1 MQPMNI
7 PDQYLPC
14 KEVLMTYANGS
25 ARKVYYS
32 DWEGGLKFEV
42 QHLTPCKVLR
52 WKNNEQRTS
61 NSGLRSG
68 W

>member
-1 MQPMNI
+1 VVVN
-7 PDQYLPC
+7 
-14 KEVLMTYANGS
+14 
-25 ARKVYYS
+25 R
-32 DWEGGLKFEV
+32 GGLKFEV